1 MIGILKLVAV
11 RLKDYWPPVRITV
24 ILVRNAGEGV
34 AAYDGVLREPVVWA
48 EQRGPEGDRHNH
60 LVLFRAVL
68 GRDLH
73 LVHLGGVFQE
83 QLQPAPVT
91 PKTSSARQEPRS
103 RRLKRQGKRNREE
116 NERCWKTD
124 YPNSRVRCIA

>member
-1 MIGILKLVAV
+1 EEKRGQSRYIHRISLDKHLRALLDQIGLDPGEQTLH
-11 RLKDYWPPVRITV
+11 
-24 ILVRNAGEGV
+24 RNLA
-34 AAYDGVLREPVVWA
+34 
-48 EQRGPEGDRHNH
+48 
-60 LVLFRAVL
+60 FAVL

-124 YPNSRVRCIA
+124 YPNSRVR